1 MIINTKHEYVNVPE
15 VGKWYRHG
23 IAIMLVYKVQVEKMA
38 DGLEGT
44 FVYSFLPR
52 DCTFFY
58 FGIRPG
64 ENDKFYPVELES
76 QIIDEIY
83 ESLQRKIG
91 ILQERAELRLE
102 ILSLMK
108 YEIEKT

>member
-1 MIINTKHEYVNVPE
+1 MIMNTKQEYVSVPE

-23 IAIMLVYKVQVEKMA
+23 IAIMLVYKVQVENT

-44 FVYSFLPR
+44 FVCSFLPR
-52 DCTFFY
+52 DCTFSY
-58 FGIRPG
+58 FGIRTG

>member
-1 MIINTKHEYVNVPE
+1 MIINREQEYVNIPE

-23 IAIMLVYKVQVEKMA
+23 IAIMLVYKVQAEKIA
-38 DGLEGT
+38 DGPEGT
-44 FVYSFLPR
+44 FVCSFLPR
-52 DCTFFY
+52 DCTFSY

-83 ESLQRKIG
+83 ESLQGKINL
-91 ILQERAELRLE
+91 LQEQAELRLE
-102 ILSLMK
+102 ILSLMRN
-108 YEIEKT
+108 EI